1 MKTIK
6 RSIAL
11 VLAMILALAMSVTVF
26 AAPNADQ
33 NTFSLT
39 LNKAVEGHTYEAYQI
54 LSGDLSA
61 DKTTLSNIK
70 WGEGINEEGK
80 KALGGD
86 AAGYA
91 KTLVDLG
98 NNSKELKDQAQ
109 IIGANLKSASGSVTV
124 TDSDAKNVI
133 GNLKPGYYL
142 IKDKDDSIQG
152 QDSYT
157 EFILHVTDDVEANVK
172 ADVPSVKK
180 KVMDTN
186 DTDNKNDA
194 KIGWQDS
201 ADYDIGDDV
210 PFQLTATLPANVQSY
225 KSYYLKFDDTLSQG
239 LDFNEKTVTVK
250 LGDKDVTKLSLFKIN
265 YDKASKKLTFTCDN
279 ILDNKDKDGNKIEVK
294 NGDTIVIEYK
304 ATLNKNAVIGSTGNL
319 NKVKLEFSNNPN
331 NGGEGDRGETPEDKV
346 IVFTYKLK
354 VNKVEKVGDE
364 YKPLT
369 GAEFSLFKKVKVDGK
384 DELELVEVKEILST
398 NPEGTVFEFTGLDD
412 GTYVL
417 RETKTPDGYNS
428 IEDQTFTISAKHDE
442 NSDDPKLTELTGD
455 PASGSV
461 IDFGVIMPENGEL
474 STDVENNKGSVL
486 PSTGGAGRVAIYV
499 IGAILV
505 LGGGIVLVT
514 KKRVR

>member
-91 KTLVDLG
+91 KTLVNLG

-133 GNLKPGYYL
+133 SNLKPGYYL
-142 IKDKDDSIQG
+142 IKDKDDSLQG
-152 QDSYT
+152 QESYT

-172 ADVPSVKK
+172 ADVPSVEK
-180 KVMDTN
+180 KVKDTN
-186 DTDNKNDA
+186 DTTGETT
-194 KIGWQDS
+194 GWQDS

-210 PFQLTATLPANVQSY
+210 PFQLTATLANNIESY
-225 KSYYLKFDDTLSQG
+225 KTYSLKFNDTLSKG
-239 LDFNEKTVTVK
+239 LDYNNDAVIK
-250 LGDKDVTKLSLFKIN
+250 LGDKVVTDSFTPS
-265 YDKASKKLTFTCDN
+265 YDATAKTLTFTCDN
-279 ILDNKDKDGNKIEVK
+279 ILAFGAKNSDKIVVEYTAKLNENAEIGAAGNPNTVYL
-294 NGDTIVIEYK
+294 D
-304 ATLNKNAVIGSTGNL
+304 
-319 NKVKLEFSNNPN
+319 FSNNPN
-331 NGGEGDRGETPEDKV
+331 NGGEGDRGKTPEDKV
-346 IVFTYKLK
+346 IVFTYKLT
-354 VNKVEKVGDE
+354 VNKVDKEN
-364 YKPLT
+364 KPLT

-384 DELELVEVKEILST
+384 DELELVEVKKILST
-398 NPEGTVFEFTGLDD
+398 NAEGTVFGFTGLDD

-442 NSDDPKLTELTGD
+442 NSDDPKLTELTGNV
-455 PASGSV
+455 ASGSI
-461 IDFGVIMPENGEL
+461 IDLGVMLEKGEL
-474 STDVENNKGSVL
+474 STDVVNNKGSVL